1 MGTLID
7 LNSFRTEILA
17 KHVLHMMIETEFF
30 YQGSQL
36 VENVWV
42 NDSTI
47 FINNVKI
54 LTKGIEIYKKNN
66 EYYLTHQSDNTRV
79 ILY

>member
-1 MGTLID
+1 
-7 LNSFRTEILA
+7 
-17 KHVLHMMIETEFF
+17 MMIENDFF

-66 EYYLTHQSDNTRV
+66 EYYLMHQADNTRV

>member
-66 EYYLTHQSDNTRV
+66 EFYLTHQSSDTRV
-79 ILY
+79 IIY

>member
-1 MGTLID
+1 MGILID
-7 LNSFRTEILA
+7 LNNFKTEILA
-17 KHVLHMMIETEFF
+17 KHVLHMMIENDFF

-36 VENVWV
+36 VENIWV

-66 EYYLTHQSDNTRV
+66 EYYLTHRADNTRV

>member
-1 MGTLID
+1 MGILID
-7 LNSFRTEILA
+7 LNSFRTEVLA
-17 KHVLHMMIETEFF
+17 KRVFHMIIETEFF
-30 YQGSQL
+30 YQGAQL

-47 FINNVKI
+47 FINNVKV

-66 EYYLTHQSDNTRV
+66 EYYLTHQSGDTRV

>member
-1 MGTLID
+1 MGILID

-17 KHVLHMMIETEFF
+17 KHVLHMMIENDFF

-47 FINNVKI
+47 
-54 LTKGIEIYKKNN
+54 L
-66 EYYLTHQSDNTRV
+66 
-79 ILY
+79 

>member
-1 MGTLID
+1 MGILID
-7 LNSFRTEILA
+7 LNSFKTEILA
-17 KHVLHMMIETEFF
+17 KHVLHMMIENDFF

-66 EYYLTHQSDNTRV
+66 EYYLTHQADNTRI

>member
-17 KHVLHMMIETEFF
+17 KHVLHMMIETGFF
-30 YQGSQL
+30 YQGAQL

-79 ILY
+79 I

>member
-1 MGTLID
+1 MNILID

-17 KHVLHMMIETEFF
+17 KHALHMMIETDFF
-30 YQGSQL
+30 YQGAQL
-36 VENVWV
+36 VDNVWV
-42 NDSTI
+42 NDSAI
-47 FINNVKI
+47 YINNVKI

-66 EYYLTHQSDNTRV
+66 EYYLMHQSNDNRV

>member
-1 MGTLID
+1 MGIRID
-7 LNSFRTEILA
+7 LNNFKTEILA
-17 KHVLHMMIETEFF
+17 KHVLHMMIENEFF
-30 YQGSQL
+30 YQGAQL

-47 FINNVKI
+47 FINNVKV

-66 EYYLTHQSDNTRV
+66 EYYLTHQADNTRI

>member
-7 LNSFRTEILA
+7 LKNFKTEILA
-17 KHVLHMMIETEFF
+17 KHVLHMMIENDFF

-66 EYYLTHQSDNTRV
+66 EYYLTHQLGDTRV

>member
-1 MGTLID
+1 METLID
-7 LNSFRTEILA
+7 LNIFKKEILA
-17 KHVLHMMIETEFF
+17 KHVLHMMIENDFF

-36 VENVWV
+36 VENIWV

-66 EYYLTHQSDNTRV
+66 EFYLTHQPDSTKV
-79 ILY
+79 IIY

>member
-1 MGTLID
+1 MGILID

-17 KHVLHMMIETEFF
+17 KHVLHMMTENDFF

-36 VENVWV
+36 VENIWV

-66 EYYLTHQSDNTRV
+66 EFYLTCHPDSTKV

>member
-1 MGTLID
+1 MGILID

-17 KHVLHMMIETEFF
+17 KHVLHMMIENDFF

-66 EYYLTHQSDNTRV
+66 EYYLTHQADNTRI

>member
-1 MGTLID
+1 MGILID

-17 KHVLHMMIETEFF
+17 KHVLHMMIENDFF

-66 EYYLTHQSDNTRV
+66 EYYLTHQADNTRV